1 MSTFHLPVVIDTWDH
16 YLAQISRFDL
26 LSREEEYELATRYRR
41 RGDLEAAHRLI
52 CANLRFVVKIA
63 NEYRAYGM
71 KGLDLVQEGNIGLM
85 MAVKKFDPERGI
97 RLITYAVWWIRAYI
111 QSFIIRSWSLVKIGT
126 TQAQKRL
133 FFKLSQA
140 REAIRRLTG
149 GEDDLEEVARQ
160 LHVRDEEVTE
170 MTLRMGARDASLDLE
185 LNEGDDY
192 SLMDSLADDRDNQED
207 QLLQREEQ
215 TLLSARV
222 QQALGRLNERE
233 RRIVHDRI
241 LSDHP
246 LTLQELAE
254 VYGISRERIRQL
266 EKNAL
271 EKLKGTL
278 ANGVDK
284 FRRIP

>member
-26 LSREEEYELATRYRR
+26 LSREEEVELATRYRR

>member
-1 MSTFHLPVVIDTWDH
+1 VSTFHLPVVIDTWDH
-16 YLAQISRFDL
+16 YLAQISRFNL
-26 LSREEEYELATRYRR
+26 LSREEEYDLATRYRR
-41 RGDLEAAHRLI
+41 RGDLDAAHRLI

-63 NEYRAYGM
+63 NEYRTYGM
-71 KGLDLVQEGNIGLM
+71 KSLDLVQEGNIGLM

-170 MTLRMGARDASLDLE
+170 MALRMGARDASLDLE

-192 SLMDSLADDRDNQED
+192 SLMESLADDRDNQED
-207 QLLQREEQ
+207 QLLQREER

>member
-1 MSTFHLPVVIDTWDH
+1 MSTLHLPVVIDTWDH
-16 YLAQISRFDL
+16 YLAQISRFAL
-26 LSREEEYELATRYRR
+26 LSREEEYELAMRYRR
-41 RGDLEAAHRLI
+41 RGDLESAHRLI

-133 FFKLSQA
+133 FYKLSQA

-149 GEDDLEEVARQ
+149 GEDDLEEVARR
-160 LHVRDEEVTE
+160 LHVRDEEVEE

-185 LNEGDDY
+185 LNEGNDY
-192 SLMDSLADDRDNQED
+192 TLMDSLADDRYNQED
-207 QLLQREEQ
+207 QLLQCEEQ

-241 LSDHP
+241 LSDQP
-246 LTLQELAE
+246 RTLQELADE
-254 VYGISRERIRQL
+254 YGISRERIRQL

-284 FRRIP
+284 SRRIP

>member
-26 LSREEEYELATRYRR
+26 LSREEEVELATRYRR

-149 GEDDLEEVARQ
+149 GEDDLEEVARR

-192 SLMDSLADDRDNQED
+192 SLMDSLADDRHNQED

-271 EKLKGTL
+271 EKLKGML

>member
-26 LSREEEYELATRYRR
+26 LSREEEVELATRYRR

-192 SLMDSLADDRDNQED
+192 SLMDSLADDRHNQED

-271 EKLKGTL
+271 EKLKGML

>member
-26 LSREEEYELATRYRR
+26 LSREEEVELATRYRR

-140 REAIRRLTG
+140 REAIRRFTG

-192 SLMDSLADDRDNQED
+192 SLMDSLADDRHNQED

-271 EKLKGTL
+271 EKLKGML